1 MQFCKQLPCCARKI
15 ARKVASKSNFPNPS
29 CLDIYCMDFYCAQLY
44 RPVSPLLSLREGVA
58 RSLDAFILERLS
70 YKDLKVRYLKGC
82 SSETFAAQIT
92 LLFTSKHC
100 QYCVVK
106 TIHIFLTL
114 NKLNNII

>member
-15 ARKVASKSNFPNPS
+15 AKKVASKSNFPNPS
-29 CLDIYCMDFYCAQLY
+29 CLDIYCMDFYCAQHY
-44 RPVSPLLSLREGVA
+44 RPVSPRLSLREGVA
-58 RSLDAFILERLS
+58 RSLDAFDLERLFM
-70 YKDLKVRYLKGC
+70 DFKVRYLNSC
-82 SSETFAAQIT
+82 SFCSANNVNI
-92 LLFTSKHC
+92 FTSRHC